1 MNKKKLIINFQ
12 ILTFT
17 PNNKKTLLF
26 LHNYWLITPLV
37 VNLIRIIKFSVNI
50 EIGLNKKV
58 RRAYGIDEIALVPGT
73 RTLDYDLTNPS
84 WSIGNIERQI
94 PIIASAMDSVVDV
107 NTAVELSNL
116 GALGVLNMEGIQT
129 RYEKPNEILSQI
141 SSVGKSEFVPFM
153 QKIYSE
159 PIKEKLILQRINEI
173 KEKGGIA
180 ALSGTPQAAIKFKE
194 TLLNSKIDL
203 FFLQGTVVSTEH
215 LGLDGKETLNIENL
229 CQSLKVPVIAGNC
242 VTYGVAEL
250 LMRAGVSGLMVGI
263 GPGAA
268 CTSRGVL
275 GIGIPQ
281 ATAISDC
288 SSARDD
294 YFDETGRYVP
304 IIGDGGIITGGDICK
319 CLACGADAVMIGSPI
334 ARSSSAPGN
343 GFHWGMATPSP
354 VLPRGTRI
362 EVGSTGSLERII
374 KGPALLDDGT
384 HNLLGAIRTSM
395 STLGAKN
402 IKEMHNVDIVIAPSL
417 LTEGKV
423 YQKAQ
428 QLGMGK

>member
-1 MNKKKLIINFQ
+1 M
-12 ILTFT
+12 
-17 PNNKKTLLF
+17 
-26 LHNYWLITPLV
+26 
-37 VNLIRIIKFSVNI
+37 NI
-50 EIGLNKKV
+50 EIGLTKKV
-58 RRAYGIDEIALVPGT
+58 RRAYGIDEIALVPGK

-84 WSIGNIERQI
+84 WKIGNIEREI

-107 NTAVELSNL
+107 DTAVELSKL
-116 GALGVLNMEGIQT
+116 GAIGVLNMEGIQT
-129 RYEKPNEILSQI
+129 RYENPKEILGQI
-141 SSVGKSEFVPFM
+141 SSVGKNEFVPLM
-153 QKIYSE
+153 QEIYSK
-159 PIKEKLILQRINEI
+159 PIKEDLILRRINEI
-173 KEKGGIA
+173 KEKDGIA
-180 ALSGTPQAAIKFKE
+180 ALSGTPQAAIKYKE
-194 TLLNSKIDL
+194 TLMKSKIDL

-215 LGLDGKETLNIENL
+215 LGMDGNQSLNIKSL
-229 CQSLKVPVIAGNC
+229 CESLKVPVIAGNC
-242 VTYGVAEL
+242 VTYEVAEL
-250 LMRAGVSGLMVGI
+250 LMKAGVAGLMVGI

-288 SSARDD
+288 SSARDS
-294 YFDETGRYVP
+294 YFQETGRYVP
-304 IIGDGGIITGGDICK
+304 VIGDGGIITGGDICK
-319 CLACGADAVMIGSPI
+319 CIACGADAVMIGSPI
-334 ARSSSAPGN
+334 AKSSSAPGN

-362 EVGSTGSLERII
+362 EVGSTGSLERIL

-402 IKEMHNVDIVIAPSL
+402 IKEMQNVDIVIAPSL

-428 QLGMGK
+428 QIGMGK